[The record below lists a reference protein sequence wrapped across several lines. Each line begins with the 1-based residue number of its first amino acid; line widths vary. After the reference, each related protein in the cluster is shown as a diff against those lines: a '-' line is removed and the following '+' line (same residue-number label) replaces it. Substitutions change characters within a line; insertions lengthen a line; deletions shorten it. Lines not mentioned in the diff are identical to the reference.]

1 MAVSDMTDITPIK
14 KIHAFEKFIPSIIF
28 VAINNEEMLKK
39 DFALEYFLEV
49 KAVGTRIKLLF
60 SD

>member
-1 MAVSDMTDITPIK
+1 MTDITPIK
-14 KIHAFEKFIPSIIF
+14 KVHAFEKFISSIIF